1 MQKDQERKINDPS
14 DGWIATPPPVIR
26 HDSDAHVPVW
36 IKIFGGSIVSAVI
49 FLLLTLAGYIVNNSN
64 NLQTSINT
72 LNSDCVH
79 KSEFNERLASTWATI
94 KDVGPLKE
102 KMISVENNLKDR
114 GASVD
119 DLKVRIGSI
128 EQLAKERAL
137 WMEKIEI
144 RLGNYEK
151 SLESANKEIAALKEK
166 LSGQDQSIKTLQEEN
181 RQYGKDIQALRERV
195 IALEGKKQ

>member
-14 DGWIATPPPVIR
+14 DGWINTSQSPVVK
-26 HDSDAHVPVW
+26 HDPDAHVPVW

-79 KSEFNERLASTWATI
+79 KTDFEQRLSSTWGT
-94 KDVGPLKE
+94 LKE
-102 KMISVENNLKDR
+102 KIISIEENLKDR
-114 GASVD
+114 GVSVD
-119 DLKVRIGSI
+119 DLKVRANSI

-151 SLESANKEIAALKEK
+151 SLENANKEIAGLKEK
-166 LSGQDQSIKTLQEEN
+166 SSGQDQSIKTLQEEN
-181 RQYGKDIQALRERV
+181 RQYGKDIQALRERI
-195 IALEGKKQ
+195 IALEGKKQE

>member
-14 DGWIATPPPVIR
+14 DGWIATPPSSVVK
-26 HDSDAHVPVW
+26 HDPEAHVPVW

-72 LNSDCVH
+72 LNSD
-79 KSEFNERLASTWATI
+79 
-94 KDVGPLKE
+94 VGPLRE
-102 KMISVENNLKDR
+102 KVANIEATLKDR
-114 GASVD
+114 GVSVD
-119 DLKVRIGSI
+119 DLKVRISSV

-137 WMEKIEI
+137 WMEKIEV

-151 SLESANKEIAALKEK
+151 SLENANKEIAGLKEK
-166 LSGQDQSIKTLQEEN
+166 SLGQDQIIKNLQDEN
-181 RQYGKDIQALRERV
+181 RQCGKDIQFLRERI
-195 IALEGKKQ
+195 IALEGKKQE